1 MRHGELYVEQNT
13 ELASRTSDFLR
24 KINEEFFRPRG
35 LYCLVMT
42 WNPDSTQRVEQ
53 VNLTATIASRSN
65 PTTSLGSL
73 QNKYKSSDGNTYGE
87 WEFPE
92 VAPLVFPALDQLA
105 AQTSEDGVKKKTKM
119 VKGLTFVANYW
130 DKRATA
136 EYVSFRSA
144 IQHVEGFCLFTI

>member
-1 MRHGELYVEQNT
+1 
-13 ELASRTSDFLR
+13 
-24 KINEEFFRPRG
+24 
-35 LYCLVMT
+35 MT
-42 WNPDSTQRVEQ
+42 WNPESTQRVEQ

-65 PTTSLGSL
+65 PATTIGNL

-92 VAPLVFPALDQLA
+92 VAPLVFPALDRLA

-119 VKGLTFVANYW
+119 GKGFTFVANYW

-136 EYVSFRSA
+136 EYVSTRFAPPTRRRCFPIVDLTMVISLITNA
-144 IQHVEGFCLFTI
+144 WKGHE